1 MMVNL
6 PLLNTG
12 VTPFNGMSNLRGG
25 QVAGKSRVLSTNIR
39 SSGNAVQSQVRQAI
53 SQAMSRG
60 AHINTKA

>member
-25 QVAGKSRVLSTNIR
+25 QVAGKSRILSTNIR
-39 SSGNAVQSQVRQAI
+39 SSGNAVQSQVRQAL
-53 SQAMSRG
+53 SQALSKG
-60 AHINTKA
+60 GKVNTTA